1 MPTLA
6 SDTESSGAMSFNNQE
21 SKERVLRNVLLTV
34 TATAAILSTPALMP
48 AQAMTPGTVSGIQ
61 AALADTGAVHEV
73 AYVCRHRSLSSRRLC
88 WWRPGF
94 RWRWRR

>member
-1 MPTLA
+1 
-6 SDTESSGAMSFNNQE
+6 MSFNNQE

-34 TATAAILSTPALMP
+34 TATAAILSAPALMP
-48 AQAMTPGTVSGIQ
+48 AQAMTPGTASGIQ
-61 AALADTGAVHEV
+61 APLADTSAVHEV
-73 AYVCRHRSLSSRRLC
+73 AYVCRHRALSSRRLC